1 MLSPSPEVAEDDSSR
16 YFLTVFLWIHV
27 SLVVALM
34 DRPLRLAAW
43 ITFHLAICK
52 GAGFLG
58 TEVAF
63 LLTLGQPRP
72 WLRSFSSA
80 CSLSSEASTLSR
92 RLPRPLRSGGFSVR
106 ATQGPVYDGLGV
118 RGAGELRSQ
127 ATGVRTRPQ
136 QW

>member
-1 MLSPSPEVAEDDSSR
+1 
-16 YFLTVFLWIHV
+16 
-27 SLVVALM
+27 M

-80 CSLSSEASTLSR
+80 CSLSSEASTLSQ

-106 ATQGPVYDGLGV
+106 AIKGQSMTGWGFVEQVSYDLKQPESV
-118 RGAGELRSQ
+118 QDRSNGSGQ
-127 ATGVRTRPQ
+127 VP
-136 QW
+136 